1 VAEVKVTS
9 DMSARVWKIEVA
21 AGDRVQAGD
30 TLLVLEAMK
39 MEMPVEAP
47 SAGVVKQ
54 ILVTEATTVEEGQV
68 LVVLDA

>member
-1 VAEVKVTS
+1 MAEVKVTS

-39 MEMPVEAP
+39 METEITATVGGTVAAITVASGEAV
-47 SAGVVKQ
+47 SG
-54 ILVTEATTVEEGQV
+54 GQV
-68 LVVLDA
+68 LVEWA

>member
-1 VAEVKVTS
+1 MAEVKVTS